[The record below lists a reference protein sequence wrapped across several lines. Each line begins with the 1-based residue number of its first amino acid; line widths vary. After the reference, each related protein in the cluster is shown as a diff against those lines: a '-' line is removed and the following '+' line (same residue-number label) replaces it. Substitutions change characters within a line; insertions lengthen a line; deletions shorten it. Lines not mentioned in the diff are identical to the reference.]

1 MSERWERID
10 MNGEWDSKH
19 IIGNVKERY
28 NQVKFQGLTHTLK
41 GDEYDWQSFYNGW
54 IEGRLSML
62 LELTKEEWKE
72 KHDGRNGKEEASI
85 DRCETTIG
93 NNI

>member
-1 MSERWERID
+1 MSEEWDKII
-10 MNGEWDSKH
+10 MNGEWDSTH

-41 GDEYDWQSFYNGW
+41 GEEYDWQSFYNGW

-62 LELTKEEWKE
+62 LELTKEEWNE
-72 KHDGRNGKEEASI
+72 KHDTGTIKEEAGR
-85 DRCETTIG
+85 DQRTTTIG
-93 NNI
+93 TNI